1 MDSNPEQR
9 KIEIGEETLKHLNKL
24 RKWTMFLAVSGFI
37 FLGII
42 IALGLIT
49 GTFLTAFNHSDKTP
63 GLSDALVLAGF
74 IGLALLTFFPVFFL
88 FRFSKHTLKCS
99 YYPRQEEHAQS
110 NQIAKEV
117 FYLYRHPAH
126 YRCGNLYIQSDT
138 GRQISSLS
146 PGTLTIMN
154 FTIVMLCFL

>member
-1 MDSNPEQR
+1 MDSNPEKK
-9 KIEIGEETLKHLNKL
+9 KIEIGEETLKHLNTL

-49 GTFLTAFNHSDKTP
+49 GTFLQAFNHSDKTL

-88 FRFSKHTLKCS
+88 FRFSKHTSNALTTPDRKNMHKAIKSLK
-99 YYPRQEEHAQS
+99 RFF
-110 NQIAKEV
+110 I
-117 FYLYRHPAH
+117 
-126 YRCGNLYIQSDT
+126 YIGILLIVSLAIYIFSLILA
-138 GRQISSLS
+138 GRSAASLL
-146 PGTLTIMN
+146 GL
-154 FTIVMLCFL
+154 